1 MPAMSDDLYEHDI
14 LEWSERQADLLRR
27 VANGERRND
36 VDWPNVIEEIADVG
50 SAILSSVRSFLRQA
64 MIHLLK
70 IHLAPDDA
78 AREHWVT
85 ELHAFLDDAEDR
97 FSPSMR
103 QRIDL
108 DAIFARARTRVAHH
122 AAADGLPAK
131 CPWTLDELLEGDVD
145 ALLAK
150 ISPV

>member
-1 MPAMSDDLYEHDI
+1 MPDKLYEHDI

-50 SAILSSVRSFLRQA
+50 SAILNSVRGFLRQA

-70 IHLAPDDA
+70 IHLAADDQS
-78 AREHWVT
+78 RDHWLT
-85 ELHAFLDDAEDR
+85 ELDAFLDDAAER

-108 DAIFARARTRVAHH
+108 DAIFAKSRTRVLRRAH
-122 AAADGLPAK
+122 GSELPAT
-131 CPWTLDELLEGDVD
+131 CPWTLDDLLAGDSD
-145 ALLAK
+145 ALLAVL
-150 ISPV
+150 SG